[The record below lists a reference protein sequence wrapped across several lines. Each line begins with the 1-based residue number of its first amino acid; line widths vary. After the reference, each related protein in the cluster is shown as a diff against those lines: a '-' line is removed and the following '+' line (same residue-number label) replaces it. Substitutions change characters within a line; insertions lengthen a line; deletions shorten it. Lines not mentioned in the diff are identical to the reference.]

1 MRIVVTRPQAQAGV
15 LVERLERLGHDV
27 VVCPLI
33 EIEPLGD
40 EPIDLRGYDWV
51 VVTSPNGAAELARR
65 LRGSLPHVA
74 AIGPG
79 TAAVLRAHG
88 IEPALAPRVS
98 TQEGLLAEFPHPP
111 GRVVF
116 AGAEDARR
124 VLIDELSADFI
135 PLYRTVERRPRSFP
149 RGDLVVLT
157 SASAAR
163 AYGALGL
170 DLPALSIGPSTSAA
184 AKQVG
189 VAVVAEAETHDLDG
203 LMRAIAARGR

>member
-1 MRIVVTRPQAQAGV
+1 MRIVVTRPQAQASS
-15 LVERLERLGHDV
+15 LVERLERLGHEV

-40 EPIDLRGYDWV
+40 EPIDLGAYDWV
-51 VVTSPNGAAELARR
+51 VVTSPNGAAELVRR
-65 LRGSLPHVA
+65 LRGRLPRVA

-79 TAAVLRAHG
+79 TTAVLRTHG

-98 TQEGLLAEFPHPP
+98 TQEGLLAEFPRPP
-111 GRVVF
+111 GRVAF

-135 PLYRTVERRPRSFP
+135 PLYRTIERRPPTFP
-149 RGDLVVLT
+149 HGDLVLLT

-163 AYGALGL
+163 AFGALEL

-184 AKQVG
+184 AKRSG
-189 VAVVAEAETHDLDG
+189 VTVVAEAETHDLDG
-203 LMRAIAARGR
+203 LIRAVAARGR